1 MSLETENRIAH
12 YQFRKQI
19 FPFLR
24 PHQLNK
30 KCYTDTLKWRI
41 SGKVK
46 YTQIFFLAKSIMV
59 VCISITYVVKAYTAY
74 EDFFVNYDTHTRIVS
89 DNCQAK
95 DKSKKIMALLSEY
108 QVKRGFTVAG

>member
-1 MSLETENRIAH
+1 M
-12 YQFRKQI
+12 
-19 FPFLR
+19 
-24 PHQLNK
+24 
-30 KCYTDTLKWRI
+30 
-41 SGKVK
+41 K
-46 YTQIFFLAKSIMV
+46 YTQIFFLAMSIMV